1 MNRLLNQLLQE
12 TTAFHSN
19 GTVVVDGA
27 QTFHNVFQFPDISRP
42 VVSLEE
48 LQNIRVNGNDVCI
61 MFGIIFLNKIIGQ
74 FSNIFFRFRSG
85 GIFNS
90 TVLIR

>member
-1 MNRLLNQLLQE
+1 MNRLLNELLQE
-12 TTAFHSN
+12 TAAFHRN

-27 QTFHNVFQFPDISRP
+27 QAFYNVLQFPDISRP

-61 MFGIIFLNKIIGQ
+61 MFGIIFLNEIICQ
-74 FSNIFFRFRSG
+74 FSNIFFSVSEWRNF
-85 GIFNS
+85 
-90 TVLIR
+90 

>member
-1 MNRLLNQLLQE
+1 MGSKQKRNHPDLHEQTAEPAPLQE
-12 TTAFHSN
+12 TTAFHRN

-27 QTFHNVFQFPDISRP
+27 QAFYNVLQFPDISRP

-61 MFGIIFLNKIIGQ
+61 MFGIIF
-74 FSNIFFRFRSG
+74 FE
-85 GIFNS
+85 
-90 TVLIR
+90 

>member
-12 TTAFHSN
+12 TTAFHRN

-27 QTFHNVFQFPDISRP
+27 QAFYNVLQFPDISRP

-61 MFGIIFLNKIIGQ
+61 MFGIIF
-74 FSNIFFRFRSG
+74 
-85 GIFNS
+85 
-90 TVLIR
+90 

>member
-27 QTFHNVFQFPDISRP
+27 QAFYNVLQFPDISRP

-48 LQNIRVNGNDVCI
+48 LKDISINGNDVRVVFCI
-61 MFGIIFLNKIIGQ
+61 EFLNKIIGQ
-74 FSNIFFRFRSG
+74 FSQILFSITQRWNF
-85 GIFNS
+85 
-90 TVLIR
+90 

>member
-12 TTAFHSN
+12 TTAFHRN

-48 LQNIRVNGNDVCI
+48 VKYIGINGNDMCI
-61 MFGIIFLNKIIGQ
+61 VFGIVFLNEIIRQ
-74 FSNIFFRFRSG
+74 FSQILFSITQRWDF
-85 GIFNS
+85 
-90 TVLIR
+90 

>member
-12 TTAFHSN
+12 TAAFHRN

-27 QTFHNVFQFPDISRP
+27 QAFYNVFQFPDISRP

-48 LQNIRVNGNDVCI
+48 VKYIGINGNDMCI
-61 MFGIIFLNKIIGQ
+61 VFGIVFLNEIICQ
-74 FSNIFFRFRSG
+74 FSNIFFSVSEWRNF
-85 GIFNS
+85 
-90 TVLIR
+90 

>member
-12 TTAFHSN
+12 TAAFHRN

-27 QTFHNVFQFPDISRP
+27 QAFYNVLQFPDISRP

-61 MFGIIFLNKIIGQ
+61 MFGIIFLNEIVGQ
-74 FSNIFFRFRSG
+74 FSNIFFSVSEWRNF
-85 GIFNS
+85 
-90 TVLIR
+90 